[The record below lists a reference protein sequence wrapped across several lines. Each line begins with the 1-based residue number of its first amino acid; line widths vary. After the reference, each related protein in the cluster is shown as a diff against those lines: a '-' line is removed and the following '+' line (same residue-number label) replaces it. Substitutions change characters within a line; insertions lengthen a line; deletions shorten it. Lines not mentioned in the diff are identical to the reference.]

1 MTQTEIQATPGG
13 ATSARFGLRLICRAV
28 LGLMLVVSGSPV
40 ATTAAQQDAAEA
52 ARQARAQK
60 QSDAA
65 TPSHVYTNDDLAH
78 HDILT
83 PADRSR
89 FVAARAPKTSKP
101 ETQAAAASPAPTEDL
116 PLGDVARYYRAQRG
130 EQARADARPA
140 APALQA
146 KSFPLMA
153 SSTPLATMKQP
164 PAHSASSATSVW
176 PTRKRDPFVHT
187 QLPLVA
193 RSGVVAGANTSNAG
207 TVVPQPAKRIDPSTA
222 PAAKLQS
229 VRPLVTAAV
238 AQAQAK
244 VAPRRISSILV
255 AEGDT
260 LWSISRRF
268 LGSGTRWKLIIAVN
282 PGLEDPRQLR
292 AGIQLILPAPKL

>member
-1 MTQTEIQATPGG
+1 MTQTEIQAIPGG
-13 ATSARFGLRLICRAV
+13 ATSSRLGLRLVCRAV

-65 TPSHVYTNDDLAH
+65 PPSHVYTNDDLAR

-83 PADRSR
+83 PADRTR
-89 FVAARAPKTSKP
+89 FVAARTPDIAKP
-101 ETQAAAASPAPTEDL
+101 ETPTVAANSAPAEEV
-116 PLGDVARYYRAQRG
+116 PLGDVARYYRAQRV
-130 EQARADARPA
+130 EQVRADARPV
-140 APALQA
+140 APVLHA

-153 SSTPLATMKQP
+153 SSTPLAAMKQP
-164 PAHSASSATSVW
+164 PNPSSASATSVW
-176 PTRKRDPFVHT
+176 PTRKRDPFVHA
-187 QLPLVA
+187 QLPIVA
-193 RSGVVAGANTSNAG
+193 APAMVAGANDSNAG
-207 TVVPQPAKRIDPSTA
+207 TKVPQPAKRIEPSVA
-222 PAAKLQS
+222 PSAKLQTA
-229 VRPLVTAAV
+229 RPMVTAAV
-238 AQAQAK
+238 AQVK
-244 VAPRRISSILV
+244 VAPRRVSSILV

-268 LGSGTRWKLIIAVN
+268 LGSGTRWKLIVAVN

-292 AGIQLILPAPKL
+292 AGMQLILPAPQL

>member
-1 MTQTEIQATPGG
+1 MTQIEIQATPGG
-13 ATSARFGLRLICRAV
+13 ATPSRFGLRLLCRTV

-65 TPSHVYTNDDLAH
+65 RPSHVYTNDDLTRQE
-78 HDILT
+78 ILT

-89 FVAARAPKTSKP
+89 FVAARAPETSKP
-101 ETQAAAASPAPTEDL
+101 ETQAAATSAPAEDV
-116 PLGDVARYYRAQRG
+116 PLGDVARYYRAQRE

-140 APALQA
+140 APTLQA
-146 KSFPLMA
+146 KSFPLLA
-153 SSTPLATMKQP
+153 SSTPLAAMKQP
-164 PAHSASSATSVW
+164 VAHTAAPATSVW
-176 PTRKRDPFVHT
+176 PTRKRDPFVHA

-193 RSGVVAGANTSNAG
+193 APTMVAGANASNAG
-207 TVVPQPAKRIDPSTA
+207 TEVTQPAKRIDPAVA
-222 PAAKLQS
+222 PAAKLQT
-229 VRPLVTAAV
+229 VRPTVTAPV
-238 AQAQAK
+238 AQALAR
-244 VAPRRISSILV
+244 VASPRISSILV

-292 AGIQLILPAPKL
+292 AGMQLILPAPKL